1 MIYKQNDA
9 THNRPEGTRPLDA
22 DYILLSFEER
32 LAQLKSEKAWHD
44 RDRNAI
50 TLVHHPRLRIVLLAL
65 HEGAL
70 LDTHTADGPITI
82 QALEGTLE
90 VVVNEKVFSLQP
102 GEALVVDDKIPHS
115 VRAIS
120 EAAFLLTMGPG
131 VEKTF

>member
-1 MIYKQNDA
+1 MIQKQNEA
-9 THNRPEGTRPLDA
+9 TPNRPEGARPLDA
-22 DYILLSFEER
+22 DYILLSFRDR

-50 TLVHHPRLRIVLLAL
+50 TLVHHPRLRVVLLAL

-82 QALEGTLE
+82 QTLEGELE
-90 VVVNEKVFSLQP
+90 VRVNEKTFSLQP
-102 GEALVVDDKIPHS
+102 GEALVVDDKIQHS